1 MQAYHSKLCFVYCP
15 LHHDIKGTSKN
26 PRFHAN
32 LLKKSLFEQKD
43 ALILLIHP
51 ISACF
56 SRFQIDLPLESDYA
70 YTLKPLFCK
79 NTKRFRLYTG
89 AIMVITKFAR
99 CWPITKM
106 RLPPICSMLPKIC
119 STHERVLAMVV
130 LRFSSCLLGALT
142 HTITYWLKTNLFGVF
157 NTPHANISK
166 AFIA

>member
-32 LLKKSLFEQKD
+32 FLKKSLFEQKD

-70 YTLKPLFCK
+70 YTLKPHFYK
-79 NTKRFRLYTG
+79 NKKRFRLYRV
-89 AIMVITKFAR
+89 AIIVITKFAR
-99 CWPITKM
+99 CWPITRM
-106 RLPPICSMLPKIC
+106 HLPSICSMLPNIC
-119 STHERVLAMVV
+119 STRERVLAMVV

-142 HTITYWLKTNLFGVF
+142 HTITYWLK
-157 NTPHANISK
+157 K
-166 AFIA
+166 FIWRV